1 LAGGIVGEY
10 VLIPDHDKPGAMK
23 MKMKRWILAM
33 ILVCAG
39 GVAACGAEPVKPVTV
54 TFYHTSDMHEHSAP
68 LPRIAQLVSERKKT
82 DPNVLLIDTGDWMNK
97 GDLTPLKTRGEA
109 MAAMMGAARYD
120 AVIPG
125 NHEFT
130 YAAPRL
136 IELVNKYSLPML
148 SANLK
153 WSKPP
158 KGKLPAPYRIY
169 KLKGVT
175 VGVIG
180 TAPPF
185 AAGATGPSVKILP
198 IVKTIAPIVAEV
210 DKKADIIVLLT
221 HLGPPADE
229 KIIKALP
236 RIDILFGG
244 HHHKKFKSLNYNKT
258 TRTIMQHSGFF
269 GATIGE
275 VVIKWDGKKITE
287 RKSKLIK
294 ITPKM
299 PNSDAVKAV
308 LDKYAP
314 KKKAAGL
321 TKTSRGFTTREIKDR
336 IRIRKQA
343 SPISVSLSAPCPVRG
358 AGRRA

>member
-1 LAGGIVGEY
+1 
-10 VLIPDHDKPGAMK
+10 MK
-23 MKMKRWILAM
+23 IEMKRWILAM
-33 ILVCAG
+33 MFVFAG
-39 GVAACGAEPVKPVTV
+39 AVAAYGDETVKPVTV
-54 TFYHTSDMHEHSAP
+54 TFYHTSDMHEHSEP
-68 LPRIAQLVSERKKT
+68 LPRIAQLVADRKKK

-97 GDLTPLKTRGEA
+97 GDLTPLNTRGEA
-109 MAAMMGAARYD
+109 IVAMMGAARYD

-125 NHEFT
+125 NHDFT

-136 IELVNKYSLPML
+136 VELVNKYSLPML
-148 SANLK
+148 VANFK

-158 KGKLPAPYRIY
+158 KSKAPAPYRIY

-185 AAGATGPSVKILP
+185 AAKATGPSVKILP
-198 IVKTIAPIVAEV
+198 IIKTIAPIVAEV
-210 DKKADIIVLLT
+210 EKKADIIVLLT

-229 KIIKALP
+229 EIIKALP

-258 TRTIMQHSGFF
+258 TKTIMQHSGFF
-269 GATIGE
+269 GETIGE
-275 VVIKWDGKKITE
+275 VVITWDGKKITE

-294 ITPKM
+294 ITSKM
-299 PNSDAVKAV
+299 PQSDAVKTV

-314 KKKAAGL
+314 KKKA
-321 TKTSRGFTTREIKDR
+321 TESTSTPSRRQ
-336 IRIRKQA
+336 KQPVKHGSSPKKLSGNGA
-343 SPISVSLSAPCPVRG
+343 SPQIIK
-358 AGRRA
+358 

>member
-1 LAGGIVGEY
+1 MAIAFERCYHLRCLAGGIVGEY
-10 VLIPDHDKPGAMK
+10 ALIPDHDKPGAMK
-23 MKMKRWILAM
+23 MKIKMKRWILAM

-54 TFYHTSDMHEHSAP
+54 TFYHTSDMHEHSEP
-68 LPRIAQLVSERKKT
+68 LPRIAHLVAEHKKT
-82 DPNVLLIDTGDWMNK
+82 DPNVLLVDTGDWMNK
-97 GDLTPLKTRGEA
+97 GDLTPLETRGEA
-109 MAAMMGAARYD
+109 IVEMMSAARYD

-125 NHEFT
+125 NHDFT
-130 YAAPRL
+130 YAAARL
-136 IELVNKYSLPML
+136 VELVNKYSLPML
-148 SANLK
+148 AANLK

-158 KGKLPAPYRIY
+158 KGKLPPPYRIY

-185 AAGATGPSVKILP
+185 AAAATGASAKILP

-210 DKKADIIVLLT
+210 EKKADIIVLLT

-244 HHHKKFKSLNYNKT
+244 HHHKKFTSLNYNKT
-258 TRTIMQHSGFF
+258 TKTIMQHSGFF
-269 GATIGE
+269 GATVGK

-299 PNSDAVKAV
+299 PKSDAVQAV

-314 KKKAAGL
+314 AKKEKEKEKGQ
-321 TKTSRGFTTREIKDR
+321 G
-336 IRIRKQA
+336 
-343 SPISVSLSAPCPVRG
+343 
-358 AGRRA
+358 